1 MVYIHQRLADLEKTI
16 KILYEKL
23 GHFEKELAIIS
34 PGSDKK
40 FEIQQRIKTEV
51 LPDIF
56 RYEKEYWELYPMQE
70 VVIPEDQAAS
80 QLVQVEQAVTS
91 LEQGSF
97 AEYPREMLALLAE
110 IRARLDGL
118 ERSASAKL
126 KVAIPLIPAI
136 ASYELEMDTEG
147 VMYKTW
153 KPLRGLIRR
162 LHPTFFRK

>member
-1 MVYIHQRLADLEKTI
+1 MYNHQRLAHLEDTI
-16 KILYEKL
+16 KILYDRL
-23 GHFEKELAIIS
+23 GYLEKELAIIS

-97 AEYPREMLALLAE
+97 AEYPPEMFALLQE
-110 IRARLDGL
+110 IRASLDGL

-126 KVAIPLIPAI
+126 KVAIPLIPTI

-147 VMYKTW
+147 VMSKTW
-153 KPLRGLIRR
+153 KPLRGLIMR

>member
-1 MVYIHQRLADLEKTI
+1 MYNHQRLAHLEDTI
-16 KILYEKL
+16 KILYDRL
-23 GHFEKELAIIS
+23 GYLEKELAIIS
-34 PGSDKK
+34 SGSDKK
-40 FEIQQRIKTEV
+40 FEIQQRIKREL
-51 LPDIF
+51 LPEIR
-56 RYEKEYWELYPMQE
+56 RYEKKYWELYPMEE
-70 VVIPEDQAAS
+70 VVIPEDEAAS

-97 AEYPREMLALLAE
+97 AEYPPEMFALLQE
-110 IRARLDGL
+110 IRASLDGL

-126 KVAIPLIPAI
+126 KVAIPLIPTI

>member
-1 MVYIHQRLADLEKTI
+1 MYNHQRLADLEDII
-16 KILYEKL
+16 KRHYDRL
-23 GHFEKELAIIS
+23 GNWQKELAIIP

-40 FEIQQRIKTEV
+40 FEIQQRIKREL
-51 LPDIF
+51 LPEIR
-56 RYEKEYWELYPMQE
+56 RYEKKYWELYPMEE
-70 VVIPEDQAAS
+70 VVIPEDEAAS

-97 AEYPREMLALLAE
+97 AEYPPEMLALLAE

-147 VMYKTW
+147 VMSKTW
-153 KPLRGLIRR
+153 KPLRGLIMR

>member
-1 MVYIHQRLADLEKTI
+1 MYNHQRLADLEDII
-16 KILYEKL
+16 KRHYDRL
-23 GHFEKELAIIS
+23 GNWQKELAIIP

-40 FEIQQRIKTEV
+40 FEIQQRIKREL
-51 LPDIF
+51 LPEISG
-56 RYEKEYWELYPMQE
+56 YEKEYWELYPMEE
-70 VVIPEDQAAS
+70 VVIPEDEAAS

-97 AEYPREMLALLAE
+97 AEYPPEMFALLQE
-110 IRARLDGL
+110 IRASLDGL

-126 KVAIPLIPAI
+126 KVAIPLIPTI

-147 VMYKTW
+147 VMSKTW

>member
-1 MVYIHQRLADLEKTI
+1 MYNHQRLAALEDI
-16 KILYEKL
+16 IGRLYDRLEFWEKD
-23 GHFEKELAIIS
+23 LAIIP

-40 FEIQQRIKTEV
+40 FEIQQRIKREL
-51 LPDIF
+51 LPEISG
-56 RYEKEYWELYPMQE
+56 YEKEYWELYPMEE
-70 VVIPEDQAAS
+70 VVIPEDEAAS

-97 AEYPREMLALLAE
+97 AEYPPEMFALLQE
-110 IRARLDGL
+110 IRASLDGL

-126 KVAIPLIPAI
+126 KVAIPLIPTI

-147 VMYKTW
+147 VMSKTW